1 MKAEKIEK
9 LQKLLEEKKHVGWD
23 IENAEYVLSHGPYS
37 IQGKICS
44 ASIPAEY
51 ARAMLKAHIRDLTQ
65 RLAEIDK
72 ELEDL

>member
-9 LQKLLEEKKHVGWD
+9 LQKLLEDKKQVGWE
-23 IENAEYVLSHGPYS
+23 IENSEYVLSHGPYF
-37 IQGKICS
+37 IHGNMCS
-44 ASIPAEY
+44 ADIPAEY